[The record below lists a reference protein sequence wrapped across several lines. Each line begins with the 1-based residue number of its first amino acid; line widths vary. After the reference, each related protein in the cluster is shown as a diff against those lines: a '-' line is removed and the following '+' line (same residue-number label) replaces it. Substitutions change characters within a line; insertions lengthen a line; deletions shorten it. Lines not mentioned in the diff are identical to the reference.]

1 MPRRPSAPIV
11 IFLFCALS
19 LIATARTAI
28 AEVTRIE
35 FTSKQPYGTFRTGDY
50 VIWQG
55 RINGDLSP
63 REVIPGVD
71 KVASNDRGRV
81 AYSAKIILIMPA
93 APLAGNGALLVDV
106 PNRGR
111 AYAEALYNSPRDA
124 PFLSGTLEQ
133 GTGFLQDQGFTVAE
147 VYWELG
153 HDADLPSFVDAE
165 GKTRYVEG
173 AGFAIVRDAADFLAH
188 AAADSAGTP
197 NPLKGAI
204 NRTLASGKSQD
215 GRFLK
220 TFLLNGFNR
229 VGDRRVFDGMH
240 VFVSAAGLLPLLQTG
255 TGPESSADGAPTFAN
270 PDFPGVNDGPLTIGE
285 IIAKVEARGEVPPKM
300 LLVSSTT
307 DYYSLRASLGRTGA
321 SGTDDQPL
329 PANVRM
335 YDVAG
340 GSHVVVSQAS
350 TCRLPPGR
358 LDWAPVSRAL
368 LLRLDAWV
376 SHNAEPP
383 ASELMPLEPASGEP
397 PALRAPSLLSAAVIQ
412 VPKRDQ
418 DGNAL
423 GGVRL
428 PDVAVPTGTNSGQ
441 NQPQTFTCMLVGSFL
456 PFAATKA
463 ERERTSDPRPSIEE
477 RYHGRDDY
485 VNRVRIAA
493 QALMAHGLLLSDD
506 AAVIVQEAASSKL
519 FAPAAT
525 DAPPR

>member
-1 MPRRPSAPIV
+1 MPHRPNGLMV
-11 IFLFCALS
+11 MFLFCLLS
-19 LIATARTAI
+19 LIVTARSAI

-35 FTSKQPYGTFRTGDY
+35 FTSKQPYGTFRAGDY

-55 RINGDLSP
+55 KIRGDLAP
-63 REVIPGVD
+63 QEAIPGLD
-71 KVASNDRGRV
+71 KAARNDRGRV

-93 APLAGNGALLVDV
+93 APRAGNGALLVDV

-111 AYAEALYNSPRDA
+111 AYAEALYNSPRDV

-133 GTGFLQDQGFTVAE
+133 GTGFLQDHGFTVAE

-153 HDADLPSFVDAE
+153 RDADLPSFVDAD

-173 AGFAIVRDAADFLAH
+173 VGFAIVRDAANFLAH
-188 AAADSAGTP
+188 AAADGAGTP
-197 NPLKGAI
+197 NPLRGAI
-204 NRTLASGKSQD
+204 NRVLASGKSQD

-220 TFLLNGFNR
+220 TFLLNGFNTA
-229 VGDRRVFDGMH
+229 GDRRVFDGMH
-240 VFVSAAGLLPLLQTG
+240 VFVSAAGLLPILQMG
-255 TGPESSADGAPTFAN
+255 TGPQSSGEGAPTFAN

-285 IIAKVEARGEVPPKM
+285 IVAKVEARGEVPPKM

-307 DYYSLRASLGRTGA
+307 DYYSLRASLGRTGE
-321 SGTDDQPL
+321 SGTADRPL

-335 YDVAG
+335 YDIAG
-340 GSHVVVSQAS
+340 GSHVVVPQAS
-350 TCRLPPGR
+350 SCTLPPGR
-358 LDWAPVSRAL
+358 IDWAPLSRAL
-368 LLRLDAWV
+368 LLHLDAWV
-376 SHNAEPP
+376 GRNTEPP

-397 PALRAPSLLSAAVIQ
+397 PALRAPARLSAAVIQ
-412 VPKRDQ
+412 VPKRDP

-428 PDVAVPTGTNSGQ
+428 PDLAVPTGTNGGQ
-441 NQPQTFTCMLVGSFL
+441 NQPQTFTCMLVGSFA

-463 ERERTSDPRPSIEE
+463 ERERAGDPRPSIEE

-493 QALMAHGLLLSDD
+493 GDLVARGFLLPED
-506 AAVIVQEAASSKL
+506 AAVIIQEAASSNL
-519 FAPAAT
+519 FAPAPAN
-525 DAPPR
+525 AEPR

>member
-1 MPRRPSAPIV
+1 MPHRPSGPILM
-11 IFLFCALS
+11 FLFCLLS
-19 LIATARTAI
+19 LIATARSAI

-35 FTSKQPYGTFRTGDY
+35 FTSKQPYGTFRAGDY

-55 RINGDLSP
+55 KVHGDLSP
-63 REVIPGVD
+63 QEVIPGID
-71 KVASNDRGRV
+71 KAARNDRGRV
-81 AYSAKIILIMPA
+81 AYLAKIILIMPA

-111 AYAEALYNSPRDA
+111 AYAEALYNSPRDV
-124 PFLSGTLEQ
+124 PFPSGTLEQ
-133 GTGFLQDQGFTVAE
+133 GTGFLEDQGFSVAE

-153 HDADLPSFVDAE
+153 HDADLPSFIDAD

-173 AGFAIVRDAADFLAH
+173 LGFAIVRDAADFLAH
-188 AAADSAGTP
+188 AADTEGTP

-204 NRTLASGKSQD
+204 NRALASGKSQD

-220 TFLLNGFNR
+220 TFLLNGFNM
-229 VGDRRVFDGMH
+229 VGNRRVFDGMH
-240 VFVSAAGLLPLLQTG
+240 VFVSAAGLLPILQTG
-255 TGPESSADGAPTFAN
+255 TGPQSSADEAPTFAN
-270 PDFPGVNDGPLTIGE
+270 PDFPGVNDGPLTIGD

-321 SGTDDQPL
+321 AGTADQPL

-335 YDVAG
+335 YDIAG
-340 GSHVVVSQAS
+340 GSHATVPQAP
-350 TCRLPPGR
+350 TCTLPPGR

-368 LLRLDAWV
+368 LLRLDGWV

-397 PALRAPSLLSAAVIQ
+397 PTLRAPTQLSAAVIQ
-412 VPKRDQ
+412 VPKRDR
-418 DGNAL
+418 DSNAL

-428 PDVAVPTGTNSGQ
+428 PDIAVPTGTNGGQ
-441 NQPQTFTCMLVGSFL
+441 NQPLTFACSLVGSFS
-456 PFAATKA
+456 PFAATKE
-463 ERERTSDPRPSIEE
+463 ERERTGDTRPSIEE

-485 VNRVRIAA
+485 VNRVRIAS
-493 QALMAHGLLLSDD
+493 QALVARGFLLSED

-519 FAPAAT
+519 FAPAPA
-525 DAPPR
+525 DAAPR

>member
-1 MPRRPSAPIV
+1 MPHGPNRPIV
-11 IFLFCALS
+11 IFLFCLLS

-35 FTSKQPYGTFRTGDY
+35 FTSKQPYGTFRVGDY

-55 RINGDLSP
+55 RIHGDLSP
-63 REVIPGVD
+63 QEPISGID
-71 KVASNDRGRV
+71 KAARDDAGRV
-81 AYSAKIILIMPA
+81 AYAAKIILIMPA
-93 APLAGNGALLVDV
+93 KPRASNGALLVDV
-106 PNRGR
+106 PNRGH
-111 AYAEALYNSPRDA
+111 AYAQALYNSPREA

-153 HDADLPSFVDAE
+153 HDADLPSFVDAD

-173 AGFAIVRDAADFLAH
+173 VGFAIVRDAADFLTH
-188 AAADSAGTP
+188 AAADAAGTP

-220 TFLLNGFNR
+220 TFLLDGFNMMS
-229 VGDRRVFDGMH
+229 DRRVFDGMH
-240 VFVSAAGLLPLLQTG
+240 VFVSAAGLLPILQTG
-255 TGPESSADGAPTFAN
+255 TGPESSAAGAPTFAN

-321 SGTDDQPL
+321 SGTEDQPL

-335 YDVAG
+335 YDIAG
-340 GSHVVVSQAS
+340 GSHAVVPKAP
-350 TCRLPPGR
+350 TCTLPPGR

-368 LLRLDAWV
+368 LLRLDSWV
-376 SHNAEPP
+376 SHNTEPP

-397 PALRAPSLLSAAVIQ
+397 PALRAPTRLSAAVIQ

-418 DGNAL
+418 DSNAL
-423 GGVRL
+423 GGVQL
-428 PDVAVPTGTNSGQ
+428 PDNAVPTGTNGAQ
-441 NQPQTFTCMLVGSFL
+441 NAPLTFACMLVGSFS

-463 ERERTSDPRPSIEE
+463 ERERAGDARPSIEE
-477 RYHGRDDY
+477 RYHGREDY

-493 QALMAHGLLLSDD
+493 QDLMARGFLLPDD
-506 AAVIVQEAASSKL
+506 AAVIIQDAASSKL
-519 FAPAAT
+519 FAPAPA
-525 DAPPR
+525 DAASR